1 MNGQWDLVMRR
12 WFLIFLL
19 AVLLVVLG
27 PVAGCSGGGGSSNP
41 PPAAATTTALT
52 ASSASVNTGATVTFT
67 ATVRSAGVNVT
78 TGSVTFYDGS
88 TSLNSAALNSS
99 GQAVFSTSSLAA
111 GTHHLSAAYAG
122 NASYAAST
130 SGAVTVTVTTPTL
143 SSSVAV
149 TASAATGTQGLPV
162 QLLAAVTAASG
173 SGAGVPTG
181 TVTFSNG
188 TTTLGT
194 AALNPEG
201 LAALTSTLLP
211 VGTNSITASYSGD
224 ANYSQSTSTAVSVA
238 VTSSA
243 APTYTNPLTLNVT
256 GSQKA
261 VSCADPAIYKDQNGG
276 VNTWYLYCT
285 SDALYAGDP
294 NPHYINI
301 FKSSDLAN
309 WAYVGNAFTGLPSW
323 ANVSGASLWAPA
335 IKYFNGQYYLYYVAS
350 ASGLAGGASAIGVG
364 TGTSPAG
371 PFVDSGTPVVEPEV
385 ATNCCGGAYR
395 STLDP
400 DEIQDSSGQRWI
412 LFGSFTGGL
421 FVRKLSADGL
431 TSDKTS
437 EVQVAMDNRYEGGN
451 WWLHNGYYYLF
462 ASSTNCCNGPLSGY
476 GVFVG
481 RATTPAG
488 PYLDAQGVSMTATN
502 VGGTPAL
509 RMNGNSVIGPGGNVV
524 FADESG
530 QTYILYHGILSGSP
544 YYAGNVGYTARPGFI
559 DAIDWVNGWPVTRGG
574 FGPSD
579 QAAPQPLPVAQPGGT
594 SSYVTAT
601 ASQDVPVT
609 KIAAL
614 SDGFTSTTLSTQW
627 SFVHGAPNYT
637 LAGSGYQVQ
646 TVNYDTTNAMTH
658 VPLLAE
664 SAPAGDYMV
673 ETELSI
679 DLPVTGAGVDYA
691 QAGILLYG
699 DDSNYVRLDAY
710 SNSDTRQ
717 VEFIK
722 AETPPASGY
731 PTWGATNL
739 GPPALTTQ
747 VNVWLRIERRN
758 VNGQQNYTA
767 YSSADGV
774 TWIQGGTWVH
784 NLGSSEKIC
793 LYAGNR
799 QGYTAKFSYVTVS
812 TLQ

>member
-1 MNGQWDLVMRR
+1 MSEQRELVIRQ

-19 AVLLVVLG
+19 AILLVVLG
-27 PVAGCSGGGGSSNP
+27 PVGGCSGGGDSSNRQP
-41 PPAAATTTALT
+41 AATTTTLS
-52 ASSASVNTGATVTFT
+52 ASSTSVNTGATVTFT
-67 ATVRSAGVNVT
+67 AMVRSAAANVT
-78 TGSVTFYDGS
+78 AGSVTFYDGA
-88 TSLNSAALNSS
+88 TTLGSAALNSS
-99 GQAVFSTSSLAA
+99 GQAVYSTSSLAA
-111 GTHHLSAAYAG
+111 GTHQLTAAYPG
-122 NASYAAST
+122 SASYTAST
-130 SGAVTVTVTTPTL
+130 SGAVTVAVTTPTIA
-143 SSSVAV
+143 SAV
-149 TASAATGTQGLPV
+149 VMTASTASTIQGLPV
-162 QLLAAVTAASG
+162 QLVAAVTAASG
-173 SGAGVPTG
+173 SGAGIPTG

-188 TTTLGT
+188 SATLGSAT
-194 AALNPEG
+194 LNQQG
-201 LAALTSTLLP
+201 VAVFTSTLLP
-211 VGTNSITASYSGD
+211 VGTNSIAASYSGD
-224 ANYSQSTSTAVSVA
+224 ANYGQSTSTAVSVA
-238 VTSSA
+238 IASSA
-243 APTYTNPLTLNVT
+243 ASTYTNPLTLNVT

-276 VNTWYLYCT
+276 VDTWYLYCT

-294 NPHYINI
+294 NPHFINI
-301 FKSSDLAN
+301 FKSSDLVN

-323 ANVSGASLWAPA
+323 ADVSGASLWAPA
-335 IKYFNGQYYLYYVAS
+335 IKYFNGQYYLYYTAS
-350 ASGLAGGASAIGVG
+350 ASSLAGGASAIGVG
-364 TGTSPAG
+364 TSASPAG

-421 FVRKLSADGL
+421 FVRKLSSDGL
-431 TSDKTS
+431 TSDKSS

-451 WWLHNGYYYLF
+451 WWFHNGYYLF

-488 PYLDAQGVSMTATN
+488 PYLDAQGVSLMATN
-502 VGGTPAL
+502 VGGTPVL
-509 RMNGNSVIGPGGNVV
+509 RMNGNSVVGPGGNVI

-559 DAIDWVNGWPVTRGG
+559 DAVDWVNDWPVTRGG

-579 QAAPQPLPVAQPGGT
+579 QTAPQPLPVAQPGGT
-594 SSYVTAT
+594 SSYATVT
-601 ASQDVPVT
+601 ASQDVPGT
-609 KIAAL
+609 KITGL
-614 SDGFTSTTLSTQW
+614 SDSFTSTTLGAQW
-627 SFVHGAPNYT
+627 SFIHGAPPYT
-637 LAGSGYQVQ
+637 LTGSGYQVQ
-646 TVNYDTTNAMTH
+646 TVNYDTTNAMAN

-673 ETELSI
+673 ETELTI
-679 DLPVTGAGVDYA
+679 NLPTSGAGANYA
-691 QAGILLYG
+691 QAGLLLYR

-747 VNVWLRIERRN
+747 ANVWLRIARRN

-767 YSSADGV
+767 YSSSDGV
-774 TWIQGGTWVH
+774 NWIQGGTWVH
-784 NLGSSEKIC
+784 SLGNTEKIC

-799 QGYTAKFSYVTVS
+799 LGYTARFDYVTVS
-812 TLQ
+812 TLP